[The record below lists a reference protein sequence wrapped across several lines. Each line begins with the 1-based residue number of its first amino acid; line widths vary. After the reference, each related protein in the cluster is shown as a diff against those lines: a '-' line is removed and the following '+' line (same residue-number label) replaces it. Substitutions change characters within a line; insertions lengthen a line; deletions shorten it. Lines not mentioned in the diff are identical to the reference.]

1 MNRNEELPCKGL
13 TVTFIDRILDV
24 TPYVNEQLKTDED
37 PDGTNYLSP
46 KYLEK
51 VAKRF
56 AKAEN
61 IEVTP
66 ATKLELKAFYGG
78 NRYYLFVKTVYSDIR
93 MVGAPPSSIGKFG
106 ADTDNWM
113 WPRHTGDFSL
123 FRIYADKDG
132 NPSEYSKENIPLNCL
147 LYTSPSPRDA

>member
-1 MNRNEELPCKGL
+1 MPCKGL

-56 AKAEN
+56 AEQEN
-61 IEVTP
+61 IEITP
-66 ATKLELKAFYGG
+66 FTALELKPFYGA
-78 NRYYLFVKTVYSDIR
+78 NRYYLFIKTIYKVTREIQQDIARR
-93 MVGAPPSSIGKFG
+93 MRAEP
-106 ADTDNWM
+106 
-113 WPRHTGDFSL
+113 
-123 FRIYADKDG
+123 
-132 NPSEYSKENIPLNCL
+132 
-147 LYTSPSPRDA
+147 

>member
-51 VAKRF
+51 VTNVLPKQ
-56 AKAEN
+56 K
-61 IEVTP
+61 T
-66 ATKLELKAFYGG
+66 LKPNPG
-78 NRYYLFVKTVYSDIR
+78 NQIRVKGFLWRQSHI
-93 MVGAPPSSIGKFG
+93 I
-106 ADTDNWM
+106 
-113 WPRHTGDFSL
+113 FS
-123 FRIYADKDG
+123 
-132 NPSEYSKENIPLNCL
+132 
-147 LYTSPSPRDA
+147 